1 SEPTEP
7 HPEVH
12 QFILIQ
18 GEVMS
23 LRNRFVLPLALSA
36 LAVLAAC
43 GGSNSATVT
52 PPPGGGFSNT
62 NLNGTY
68 VFSTSGSD
76 VNGAFIVIA
85 GTFTASSGSITGGA
99 LDANDPLN
107 GILTAEPITGGNYH
121 VGVDGRPSSNLG
133 LLTLQTAAGNF
144 TFDYV
149 LTSSSHGLI
158 TLFDGANGT
167 GSGTMDLQSSVAQS
181 DINGK
186 SYTFSLNGIGSL
198 NSSTGVQT
206 IFGATGTFA
215 LDSNGGIG
223 ATTAGVEDVNNNG
236 LAICGAN
243 GCAITSGSV
252 TLGATLPGLA
262 VFTTNAGT
270 FTFDVYPVDSTH
282 LKLIEI
288 DAAPIIAGDAYT
300 ASTAIP
306 SGNNVFTVAG
316 FDSVVQ
322 GPFTAAGILNTDG
335 AGNVTTSSVED
346 INDVG
351 TAIEVGNIS
360 GTYSAISGGRS
371 VITLNAFING
381 NGGLGCNGCMF
392 AAYPSAGGT
401 QLLEIDNAGVTTGVA
416 YAQTATTLADNEG
429 YGMNLSGNNGIEEDD
444 IAEFT
449 SSGGTFTGVIDFNDT
464 GSLTFGQKF
473 TSTYAADSTVSGRG
487 VVTPGS
493 NAFNLVTYVVDDS
506 RTVFVETDS
515 NQVGL
520 GAFVLQNASASSNS
534 AQRHLTALNVTMKP
548 VVKSSAKTKL
558 KRRQF

>member
-1 SEPTEP
+1 
-7 HPEVH
+7 
-12 QFILIQ
+12 
-18 GEVMS
+18 MS
-23 LRNRFVLPLALSA
+23 WCNRLVLAVVLST

-43 GGSNSATVT
+43 GGSNTATGT
-52 PPPGGGFSNT
+52 PPPSGGFSNT

-76 VNGAFIVIA
+76 VSGAFIAIA

-107 GILTAEPITGGNYH
+107 GILTAQPITGGNYH
-121 VGVDGRPSSNLG
+121 VGADGRPSSNLG
-133 LLTLQTAAGNF
+133 LLTLQTAAGSF

-149 LTSSSHGLI
+149 LTSSTHGLI
-158 TLFDGANGT
+158 TLFDSANGT
-167 GSGTMDLQSSVAQS
+167 GSGTMDLQSTVAQS

-186 SYTFSLNGIGSL
+186 SYAFSLSGIGSL
-198 NSSTGVQT
+198 NTTTGVQT
-206 IFGATGTFA
+206 NFA
-215 LDSNGGIG
+215 AAGDFTLDSNGGIG
-223 ATTAGVEDVNNNG
+223 ATTTGVEDINNNG
-236 LAICGAN
+236 LATCGAN
-243 GCAITSGSV
+243 GCAITSGSIS
-252 TLGATLPGLA
+252 LGTTLPGLA
-262 VFTTNAGT
+262 VMTTNAGT
-270 FTFDVYPVDSTH
+270 FTFDVYPIDSTH

-288 DAAPIIAGDAYT
+288 DAAPIVAGDAYI
-300 ASTAIP
+300 ASTSIP

-316 FDSVVQ
+316 FDAVAQ

-335 AGNVTTSSVED
+335 GGNVTTSSVED

-371 VITLNAFING
+371 VFTLNAFVNG

-392 AAYPSAGGT
+392 VAYPSTAGT
-401 QLLEIDNAGVTTGVA
+401 QLLEIDNAGVTSGVA
-416 YAQTATTLADNEG
+416 YSQTSTTLADSEG
-429 YGMNLSGNNGIEEDD
+429 YGMNLAGVNQVEEDD

-449 SSGGTFTGVIDFNDT
+449 NSGGSFTGVIDLND
-464 GSLTFGQKF
+464 GGQLTFGQRF
-473 TSTYAADSTVSGRG
+473 TSTYAADSTVPGRG

-493 NAFNLVTYVVDDS
+493 NAFNLVTYVVDGS

-520 GAFVLQNASASSNS
+520 GAFVQQNASASSNA
-534 AQRHLTALNVTMKP
+534 AQRQLTVLGVTMK
-548 VVKSSAKTKL
+548 SSANIKL